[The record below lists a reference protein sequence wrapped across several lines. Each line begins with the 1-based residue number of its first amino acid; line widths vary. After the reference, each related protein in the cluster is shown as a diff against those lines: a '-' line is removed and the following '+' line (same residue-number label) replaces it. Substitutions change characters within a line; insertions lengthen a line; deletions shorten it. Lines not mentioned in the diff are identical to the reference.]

1 MTDTGVPAPRPAEPY
16 RVRDDGVK
24 LYLYK
29 SDKNVMIIQHPTG
42 RPYAEAR
49 DPESA
54 TYTYT
59 ESDEPIPEPEE
70 DEQKQKAEAFDYL
83 IGGDNNE

>member
-1 MTDTGVPAPRPAEPY
+1 MTDTGIPVPRPSEPY
-16 RVRDDGVK
+16 KIREDGVK

-29 SDKNVMIIQHPTG
+29 SQNNVFIIQHPTG
-42 RPYAEAR
+42 IPYAEAR

-59 ESDEPIPEPEE
+59 ESDEPILEPEE
-70 DEQKQKAEAFDYL
+70 DEQAQKAEAFDYL
-83 IGGDNNE
+83 IGGE